1 MYKGAAAEEPAPV
14 SVAAPAEPA
23 ETAHNTAKE
32 KEEKN
37 RDMEAN
43 KGKEKGWGRG
53 SKMERIACG
62 NVKNQA
68 TVVICHGETF
78 KNLPNYSLESY

>member
-1 MYKGAAAEEPAPV
+1 
-14 SVAAPAEPA
+14 
-23 ETAHNTAKE
+23 
-32 KEEKN
+32 
-37 RDMEAN
+37 MEAN